1 MEMEVETINAD
12 EESSNEESSYF
23 DNIFNVVDSVTG
35 ELWFNN
41 YVVLQGCI
49 NKS

>member
-1 MEMEVETINAD
+1 MEIEVETVYPD
-12 EESSNEESSYF
+12 EESLNEESSYL